1 MHRLL
6 AITLAGTF
14 GIVATLAFA
23 QTAAPQQKAPA
34 AQTAAPAAP
43 AAKSAAPAPAANP
56 QQERMKEC
64 NVKAEGKKGDERK
77 AFMSDCLSGKEPP
90 VKMTQQEKM
99 TACNKKAGDMKGDDR
114 KKFMSECLKG

>member
-6 AITLAGTF
+6 AIALAGTF
-14 GIVATLAFA
+14 GVVATFAFA

-34 AQTAAPAAP
+34 TQT
-43 AAKSAAPAPAANP
+43 AAPAPAANP

-77 AFMSDCLSGKEPP
+77 AFMSTCLSGKEPP

-99 TACNKKAGDMKGDDR
+99 TACNKKAAT
-114 KKFMSECLKG
+114 